1 MILEGY
7 VSKIIYQ
14 NDDNSYTVF
23 VVETAD
29 GDEVMVGQVPGIA
42 EGMFIQAEGDYVHHP
57 QYDLQFKITTS
68 DKKTNKKFRCL

>member
-57 QYDLQFKITTS
+57 QYDL
-68 DKKTNKKFRCL
+68 